1 MPCTSSSLSLA
12 NDVARRK
19 QSDRKE
25 NLDQFKV
32 SEGHDAN
39 PHGDVSNIQ
48 SYPQAILIDK
58 HKAIVNCDAT
68 ALVERIR
75 KNVITS
81 TEVLTAMVTVAVRA
95 QDVTNCLT
103 ESCLKHAFARAA
115 ELDRHLKETGEVVGP
130 LHGLPVSIKD
140 HIKVKGLDTSTGYTA
155 WAYNTVAD
163 SDALVVSILRKAG
176 AIIYVKT
183 QNPQT
188 LLSLETNNNIFG
200 RTLNPYN
207 RKLTSGGSS
216 GGEGALIACRGS
228 PIGIGTDIGGSVR
241 IPAAHCGLYGLKGS
255 VARMPHSGLLGSHDG
270 MDAIIGCVGPL
281 ARSARDLELFCKVML
296 DAEPW
301 LSEPP
306 LLEMPWKA
314 DIAQGQGLPGKLA
327 IAILYD
333 DGVVAPHPPIT
344 QALRRYEAELRKAG
358 HEVIYWQPLDHQKG
372 WDLIMRLYFL
382 DGGAEYH
389 EVLRAGS
396 EAPVPQTKWIFDQIQ
411 DPRPLTVGEM
421 FDLNVERETFRA
433 RALEHWNA
441 TKSSM
446 GRPVDAILCPV
457 APTLAP
463 PHDTTCWWGY
473 TSHWNLLD
481 LPAVVFPAGQYS
493 TTQPLPQ
500 DLHLHSPRNSVEEN
514 IARQW
519 DPATYE
525 NAPVGL
531 QLVGRRHNEERL
543 LAILKIIEGIIPV
556 DVPGLA
562 IKGAVNGANGDH

>member
-1 MPCTSSSLSLA
+1 MPRTSSSQSLVS
-12 NDVARRK
+12 DVAACK
-19 QSDRKE
+19 QSDRQEK
-25 NLDQFKV
+25 LQQFMAA
-32 SEGHDAN
+32 EGHCPTPRD
-39 PHGDVSNIQ
+39 DVLNVQ
-48 SYPQAILIDK
+48 SYPQAALTEK
-58 HKAIVNCDAT
+58 QRVIVNLDAT
-68 ALVERIR
+68 ALVKCIQ
-75 KNVITS
+75 KSVYTA
-81 TEVLTAMVTVAVRA
+81 TETLMAFVTVAIRA

-103 ESCLKHAFARAA
+103 ESCLKEAFARAE
-115 ELDRHLKETGEVVGP
+115 ELDQYLRQTGEVVGP

-140 HIKVKGLDTSTGYTA
+140 HIKVKGLDTSSGYTA
-155 WAYNTVAD
+155 WAYKTVAD
-163 SDALVVSILRKAG
+163 NDALVVSILRKAG

-188 LLSLETNNNIFG
+188 LLSLETNNNVFG

-216 GGEGALIACRGS
+216 GGEGALVACRGS
-228 PIGIGTDIGGSVR
+228 PLGVGTDIGGSVR
-241 IPAAHCGLYGLKGS
+241 IPAAHCGLYGLKAS
-255 VARMPHSGLLGSHDG
+255 VARLPHSGLFGSHDG

-281 ARSARDLELFCKVML
+281 AKSARDLELFCRVML

-314 DIAQGQGLPGKLA
+314 DVAQGLPEKLA

-333 DGVVAPHPPIT
+333 DGVVAPHPPII
-344 QALRRYEAELRKAG
+344 QALKRYEARLRKAG
-358 HEVIYWQPLDHQKG
+358 HEIILWEPLDHQKG
-372 WDLIMRLYFL
+372 WDLIMKLYFL

-389 EVLRAGS
+389 EVLRASG
-396 EAPVPQTKWIFDQIQ
+396 EAPVPQTQWILDQIQ
-411 DPRPLTVGEM
+411 DPRPFTVGEM
-421 FDLNVERETFRA
+421 FHLNVERETFRT

-441 TKSSM
+441 TKTSM

-463 PHDTTCWWGY
+463 PHDTTSWWSY

-493 TTQPLPQ
+493 TTQPLSQ
-500 DLHLHSPRNSVEEN
+500 DLLLHSPRSSVEEN

-519 DPATYE
+519 DPAMYE
-525 NAPVGL
+525 NAPIGL

-543 LAILKIIEGIIPV
+543 LAILKIIEEVIPP
-556 DVPGLA
+556 DIPGLTMEG
-562 IKGAVNGANGDH
+562 GASRNGVNGHH